1 MLQHKAEWSFAEAL
15 MKSWLARERRGR
27 EVSLCLGHI
36 VTDGSCRTDRW
47 LTLFKDHQ
55 SLLPL
60 HMALVS
66 GLYTSQTSGTWGRV
80 WKVQVNPFCFPHNC
94 SHQKEQACIIIQN
107 NDSFQRCKCC
117 GDCTTSTWY
126 DTIFK
131 HSSYV
136 IYALTKSCFQLK
148 DVTLPLKHIWSS
160 HHTKTLQLRCLH
172 AQVQS
177 QCHISSHGSAKW
189 RRLYSGASVVSAC
202 KGGQNAAFL
211 WSLWSEGCFPCT
223 KASQPHP
230 CSQQAGIANVL
241 L

>member
-1 MLQHKAEWSFAEAL
+1 MGSSDYFVWLTSMLQHKAEWSFAEAL

-27 EVSLCLGHI
+27 EVSLWLDHI

-80 WKVQVNPFCFPHNC
+80 WKVQVNPFCFPYNC

-131 HSSYV
+131 HGSYV
-136 IYALTKSCFQLK
+136 IYALTKSCFQVK
-148 DVTLPLKHIWSS
+148 DVTLTLKHIWSS
-160 HHTKTLQLRCLH
+160 HHT
-172 AQVQS
+172 
-177 QCHISSHGSAKW
+177 
-189 RRLYSGASVVSAC
+189 
-202 KGGQNAAFL
+202 
-211 WSLWSEGCFPCT
+211 
-223 KASQPHP
+223 
-230 CSQQAGIANVL
+230 
-241 L
+241 